1 MRGRAMRGRAMFTG
15 RGLIEIKIDFFA
27 FLCFGQAEYTGFC
40 AIGGG
45 SMSFQLIDPHFLL
58 RESVPKNKGQ

>member
-1 MRGRAMRGRAMFTG
+1 MRGRAMFTG
-15 RGLIEIKIDFFA
+15 RGLIEMKIYNFFV
-27 FLCFGQAEYTGFC
+27 FLRFVQAEYTGFC
-40 AIGGG
+40 AISGG